1 MYDTACVIHLK
12 EGNGMVRTLTE
23 LDTCWNFINEINADP
38 AFSEPMLQTKE
49 QIECNLKE
57 ALTSR
62 DRVPLGVFSDG
73 EMTGLFVF
81 LILEDESYIEML
93 VGLSKEPAAY
103 EEIADWLQVHYR
115 GYQVDF
121 VFNPKNTVILD
132 MLRRRGAAFYPEQF
146 KMVLTEDCPTVDT
159 TGIEPLSPAY
169 EDQYVALHAT
179 DLYWTGER
187 ILKALDTFRVFLAV
201 DGGTVVG
208 YIDVTKNNEENEP
221 FDFLV
226 KKDRRRMGWGRKLL
240 YKAIEE
246 NRPKSMMVIV
256 DVDNAPA
263 IALYR
268 SMGFTD
274 SSEPQSQVA
283 TWHIA

>member
-1 MYDTACVIHLK
+1 MIQK
-12 EGNGMVRTLTE
+12 LTTFE
-23 LDTCWNFINEINADP
+23 PYWDFINGINSDP
-38 AFSEPMLQTKE
+38 VFSEPMLQTKE
-49 QIECNLKE
+49 QIECNLEE

-62 DRVPLGVFSDG
+62 DQVPLGVFSDG
-73 EMTGLFVF
+73 SMTGLFVF
-81 LILEDESYIEML
+81 LVVEEEQYIEML
-93 VGLSKEPAAY
+93 VGLSKELSAY
-103 EEIADWLQVHYR
+103 EEIADWLQAHYP

-121 VFNPKNTVILD
+121 VFNPKNTVIPD
-132 MLRRRGAAFYPEQF
+132 VLRRRGATFYPEQF
-146 KMVLTEDCPTVDT
+146 KMVLTEEPPAVDT
-159 TGIEPLSPAY
+159 TGIELLSPAY
-169 EDQYVALHAT
+169 EDRYVALHAT
-179 DLYWTGER
+179 DLYWTGDR
-187 ILKALDTFRVFLAV
+187 VVKALDTFRVFLAV

-226 KKDRRRMGWGRKLL
+226 KEDYRRKGWGRKLL

-246 NRPKSMMVIV
+246 NRPKDMMVIV

-274 SSEPQSQVA
+274 STEPQSQVA
-283 TWHIA
+283 TWHIE

>member
-1 MYDTACVIHLK
+1 MIQK
-12 EGNGMVRTLTE
+12 LTTF
-23 LDTCWNFINEINADP
+23 DPYRDFISEINSDP
-38 AFSEPMLQTKE
+38 IFSEPMLQTAE
-49 QIECNLKE
+49 QIEKNLNC
-57 ALTSR
+57 AVHSP
-62 DRVPLGVFSDG
+62 DQIALGVFSDG

-81 LILEDESYIEML
+81 LIVEDERYIEML
-93 VGLSKEPAAY
+93 VGLSRSPAAY
-103 EEIADWLQVHYR
+103 EEIADWLSAHYP

-132 MLRRRGAAFYPEQF
+132 MLRRRGVTADPEQF
-146 KMVLTEDCPTVDT
+146 KMVLTEEPPAVDT

-169 EDQYVALHAT
+169 ADQYVALHAT

-187 ILKALDTFRVFLAV
+187 ILKAPDTFRVFLAV

-226 KKDRRRMGWGRKLL
+226 REDCRRRGWGRKLL

-246 NRPKSMMVIV
+246 NRPKDMMLIV
-256 DVDNAPA
+256 DVNNAPA

-274 SSEPQSQVA
+274 SSEPQSQAA
-283 TWHIA
+283 TWQIG

>member
-1 MYDTACVIHLK
+1 MIQELK
-12 EGNGMVRTLTE
+12 TF
-23 LDTCWNFINEINADP
+23 DPYWDFINGINGDP
-38 AFSEPMLQTKE
+38 VFSEPMLQTKE
-49 QIECNLKE
+49 QLEHNLKK
-57 ALTSR
+57 ALINP
-62 DRVPLGVFSDG
+62 DQIPLGVFSDG

-81 LILEDESYIEML
+81 LIVEEEQYIEML
-93 VGLSKEPAAY
+93 VGLSRSSAAY
-103 EEIADWLQVHYR
+103 EEIADWLKMQYP
-115 GYQVDF
+115 GWQVDF

-132 MLRRRGAAFYPEQF
+132 MLRRRGATFDPEQF
-146 KMVLTEDCPTVDT
+146 KMVLTEEPPAVDT

-169 EDQYVALHAT
+169 ADQYVALHAT

-187 ILKALDTFRVFLAV
+187 ILKELDTFRVFLAV

-226 KKDRRRMGWGRKLL
+226 REDCRRKGWGRKLL
-240 YKAIEE
+240 YQAIET
-246 NRPKSMMVIV
+246 NRPKGMMLVV
-256 DVDNAPA
+256 DVGNDPA

-274 SSEPQSQVA
+274 STEPQSQCA
-283 TWHIA
+283 TWYAK